1 MNTNALFESGSINYH
16 RLYRS
21 HFGHDVLLSFGLFSA
36 QFANFHICIAGEL
49 DGRDYSLTFWI
60 TTFFNIP
67 SFSKIS

>member
-1 MNTNALFESGSINYH
+1 MTFYYLSVSF
-16 RLYRS
+16 
-21 HFGHDVLLSFGLFSA
+21 LLNLPI
-36 QFANFHICIAGEL
+36 FHICIAGEL